1 MRHHHLIRLA
11 AESIGITTLLFFGA
25 LAVVVYLIGR
35 EQRRLYRE
43 ERQLNRRALKAESRT
58 DSKAATTKRAA

>member
-11 AESIGITTLLFFGA
+11 AESIGIATLLFFCA
-25 LAVVVYLIGR
+25 LAIAVYLIGR

-58 DSKAATTKRAA
+58 GSKPAAVKRAA